1 MYEALSFVDALI
13 TDYSSVVFEASL
25 LKIPM
30 LFYVFDLEQYIATR
44 GFYYEFET
52 FVPGKIVS
60 HFEEIAEL
68 IQSGDLGQ
76 EKLEVFRDR
85 FFDGKDGKS
94 SQRTVDLI
102 YKCINR

>member
-60 HFEEIAEL
+60 NFEETWGRRSLKYFVTGSLMARMERVPRG
-68 IQSGDLGQ
+68 QS
-76 EKLEVFRDR
+76 
-85 FFDGKDGKS
+85 
-94 SQRTVDLI
+94 I
-102 YKCINR
+102 